1 MSISNPM
8 HHTVCPECK
17 VMDGNHHPHCSTVLY
32 GHIGNT
38 GKIPLPTSEPV
49 ASASKTLPHP
59 SANAA
64 DTTINITDILTERGK
79 EYGLFKDHASIT
91 QRLKYIM
98 RTEYNWNAKLDPDQ
112 CEALEMIAHKIGR
125 ILNGNPNNVDSW
137 ADIAGYAKLV
147 ADRLQGTVR

>member
-17 VMDGNHHPHCSTVLY
+17 VMDGNHHPHCRTVLY
-32 GHIGNT
+32 GHIGN
-38 GKIPLPTSEPV
+38 GKQHEAVFGST
-49 ASASKTLPHP
+49 ASKPAP
-59 SANAA
+59 NPNPVPNQ
-64 DTTINITDILTERGK
+64 INITDILTERGK

-98 RTEYNWNAKLDPDQ
+98 HTEYNWNAKLDPDQ

>member
-32 GHIGNT
+32 GHIGNC
-38 GKIPLPTSEPV
+38 KKQSEAV
-49 ASASKTLPHP
+49 FGSTASKPAP
-59 SANAA
+59 NPNPVPNQ
-64 DTTINITDILTERGK
+64 INITDILTERGK
-79 EYGLFKDHASIT
+79 EYGLFKDHAVIT
-91 QRLKYIM
+91 QHIKDIM
-98 RTEYNWNAKLDPDQ
+98 RTSPSSNWFLKLDEDQ